1 MDRITA
7 RFDVYDEASSHINS
21 HALGHEEFGSLVT
34 ETARNTILEQLNGG
48 EGTPEFEAAM
58 AFVQERWSTYRDGLG
73 QFETST
79 NRANEEFQGGARRFT
94 DVVGRH
100 GTTA

>member
-21 HALGHEEFGSLVT
+21 HALSHEEFGSLVT
-34 ETARNTILEQLNGG
+34 ETARATVIEQLDGG
-48 EGTPEFEAAM
+48 QGSPDFEAAM
-58 AFVQERWSTYRDGLG
+58 AIVERLWSDYREGLG

-79 NRANEEFQGGARRFT
+79 NRAGEELHSGGRRFADT
-94 DVVGRH
+94 LGT

>member
-21 HALGHEEFGSLVT
+21 HALSHEEFGSLVT
-34 ETARNTILEQLNGG
+34 ATARATVIDMLDGGQGDPEFSNAMAIVEQLWT
-48 EGTPEFEAAM
+48 E
-58 AFVQERWSTYRDGLG
+58 YREGLG

-79 NRANEEFQGGARRFT
+79 NRAGEDLQSGGRRFADT
-94 DVVGRH
+94 LGNH
-100 GTTA
+100 GNTA